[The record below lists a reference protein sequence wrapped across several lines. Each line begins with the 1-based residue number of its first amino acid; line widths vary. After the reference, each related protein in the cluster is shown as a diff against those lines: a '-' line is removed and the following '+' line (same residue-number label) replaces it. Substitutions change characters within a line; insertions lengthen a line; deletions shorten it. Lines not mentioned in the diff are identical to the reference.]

1 VIYSRL
7 RRMAAIAAYS
17 TICLMPCVMPGSHR
31 EDATHSMEFW
41 DRSYGVTGRIR
52 LSADGTIAQFSSNLQ
67 EGPAVGAPLLAALR
81 SGQLHRNGE
90 TFT

>member
-1 VIYSRL
+1 VICSSL

-41 DRSYGVTGRIR
+41 DRSYGVTG
-52 LSADGTIAQFSSNLQ
+52 A
-67 EGPAVGAPLLAALR
+67 API
-81 SGQLHRNGE
+81 
-90 TFT
+90 